1 MAIRNI
7 VHDGDDILRKR
18 AKEVPEITDR
28 IITLLDDMADTLKEQ
43 EGVGLAANQVGVL
56 KRIFIADVGDG
67 VIELINPE
75 IIEISGIQNEEEG
88 CLSVPGI
95 IGMVERPEYVKITA
109 LNRFGEKVTYEGT
122 ELLARVFCHENDHL
136 NGTLFIDKAKDLRS
150 AMDNEEDE
158 EDL

>member
-7 VHDGDDILRKR
+7 VHEGDDILRKR
-18 AKEVPEITDR
+18 AKEVPEINAR
-28 IITLLDDMADTLKEQ
+28 IIMLLEDMADTLKEQ

-75 IIEISGIQNEEEG
+75 IIEVRGRQEEEEG

-95 IGMVERPEYVKITA
+95 IGMVERPEYVKISA
-109 LNRFGEKVTYEGT
+109 LDRSGKRVVYEGT
-122 ELLARVFCHENDHL
+122 ELLARVFCHEHDHL
-136 NGTLFIDKAKDLRS
+136 EGMLFIDKAKDLRS
-150 AMDNEEDE
+150 AEDE
-158 EDL
+158 EEEDL